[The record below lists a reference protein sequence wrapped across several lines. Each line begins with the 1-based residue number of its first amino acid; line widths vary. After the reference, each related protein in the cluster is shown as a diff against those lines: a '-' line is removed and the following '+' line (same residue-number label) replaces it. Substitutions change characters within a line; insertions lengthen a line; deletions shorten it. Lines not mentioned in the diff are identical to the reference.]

1 MPFWYPWY
9 SNLPKHTSTLAP
21 NGMILAADR
30 RMPERQ
36 RLRPDVYKRTLSR
49 APANSWFIVRVSNGE
64 ILGSGSTV
72 LAALRDA
79 RDKHIGVPLDD
90 IVVLKKGEK

>member
-1 MPFWYPWY
+1 
-9 SNLPKHTSTLAP
+9 
-21 NGMILAADR
+21 MILAR
-30 RMPERQ
+30 VRGMPERQ
-36 RLRPDVYKRTLSR
+36 RLRPDVYKRMLSR
-49 APANSWFIVRVSNGE
+49 APANSWIIVRVSSGE

-90 IVVLKKGEK
+90 IVVLKKDEE